1 MVGIAETCCVV
12 TAFESSEK
20 HVGEQSDYSKVHK
33 QFSCSGVILNE
44 SHGLV
49 LCSGHLFSRFLI
61 RKDVLST
68 DFQFLLRGSF
78 SDTLTIYVQH
88 DYTTHPSNAITCRG
102 RTTNPEQNRLKL
114 THLKAEFIVLIN
126 CLEFQTAFLELF
138 KVSDNWRFS
147 LGEEHADLIKDSD
160 FLSYFALLR
169 VPGLVKSAGKDTVH
183 WVSSCALEKGCEVF
197 ACGSPFGSVCPD
209 LFMNTLSKGIV
220 SNVVGKD
227 NSVILTDSHCL
238 PGTEGGGLFVKEGDA
253 AFLVGLIVSPFCWKS
268 REWVGL
274 TLVCSFHLILQNLAQ
289 AVNHRQSLNK
299 LSIEVPVDVNQ
310 ALLHKGL
317 CAIIQ
322 NFPMVCL
329 VDSNQFWGSGVL
341 LNSQLVLTCR
351 HVLNGKSRVV
361 VRYKTS
367 KRLLSVMGDV
377 LFATKVTA
385 PFDVAI
391 VWLQEPL
398 PDIIVPKLA
407 SSFKPGKSVCIIGYG
422 VFGHSC
428 GHSVTSGILSKVV
441 TCQSQAA
448 MLQTTCA
455 VQAGAS
461 GGALVQTDT
470 GELLGL
476 VCSNTRDFAADVTY
490 PHLNFC
496 IPMSVLAP
504 LLRAF
509 SVTHDPTIFQKLDDA
524 GPEVARVWRLQI
536 RPQRHQASRL

>member
-88 DYTTHPSNAITCRG
+88 DYTTHPSNAITCR
-102 RTTNPEQNRLKL
+102 
-114 THLKAEFIVLIN
+114 
-126 CLEFQTAFLELF
+126 
-138 KVSDNWRFS
+138 
-147 LGEEHADLIKDSD
+147 
-160 FLSYFALLR
+160 
-169 VPGLVKSAGKDTVH
+169 
-183 WVSSCALEKGCEVF
+183 
-197 ACGSPFGSVCPD
+197 
-209 LFMNTLSKGIV
+209 
-220 SNVVGKD
+220 
-227 NSVILTDSHCL
+227 
-238 PGTEGGGLFVKEGDA
+238 
-253 AFLVGLIVSPFCWKS
+253 
-268 REWVGL
+268 
-274 TLVCSFHLILQNLAQ
+274 
-289 AVNHRQSLNK
+289 
-299 LSIEVPVDVNQ
+299 
-310 ALLHKGL
+310 
-317 CAIIQ
+317 
-322 NFPMVCL
+322 

-504 LLRAF
+504 LLQAF

-536 RPQRHQASRL
+536 RPQRHQTSRL